1 MDSPA
6 GADLTRVM
14 PSLRELADRIYGNRR
29 PPRVGLVRQR
39 IDAPVVGDI
48 EAEVEREVLSV
59 IDRSG
64 RKPGPIAVGA
74 GSRGIA
80 NLDRLVRATVDAL
93 KQRGFEP
100 YIVPAMGSHAG
111 ATADGQRD
119 LLAGY
124 GITQETM
131 GVPVRATMDTV
142 VIGEVDGIPV
152 HMDRNVAETGAAFL
166 VCRVKPHTDFRGAIE
181 SGPSKMCA
189 IGLGKQKGA
198 QTLHSAGVRG
208 LRDVM
213 PKAARVAV
221 DKGILLGAT
230 CVVENQRDETALIKG
245 LTGAEV
251 GGRDEEALLEEAYR
265 LLPRIPFDVVDVA
278 VVDRMGKNISGT
290 GMDSNV
296 LNRARVPGEAEPE
309 GLFIMNVAVLDLTEE
324 THGNATGIGLADF
337 MPARVMAK
345 LDLAWTYMNGLT
357 AGVVG
362 TERIKLPIVLPT
374 DRDVIIAAVA
384 TCGRTEK
391 EPVRL
396 AWIQDTLHTEI
407 LGVSEALLEE
417 ARRRDDLE
425 VLAEAEELPLDSEG
439 ALQPLAEWAASAR
452 ALR

>member
-14 PSLRELADRIYGNRR
+14 PSLRELAQRIYGDRR
-29 PPRVGLVRQR
+29 PPRVGLVRQHV
-39 IDAPVVGDI
+39 DAPVLSDVEGSV
-48 EAEVEREVLSV
+48 EKEVFGVL
-59 IDRSG
+59 DRSG
-64 RKPGPIAVGA
+64 RKPGPIAVGT

-93 KQRGFEP
+93 KSRGFQP

-111 ATADGQRD
+111 ATAEGQRA
-119 LLAGY
+119 LLADY
-124 GITQETM
+124 GITAETM
-131 GVPVRATMDTV
+131 GVPVRASMDTV

-152 HMDRNVAETGAAFL
+152 HMDRNAVETGAAFL
-166 VCRVKPHTDFRGAIE
+166 VCRIKPHTDFRGRIE
-181 SGPSKMCA
+181 SGLSKMCA

-213 PKAARVAV
+213 PRAARVAV
-221 DKGILLGAT
+221 EKGLLVGGVA
-230 CVVENQRDETALIKG
+230 VVENQRDETALIKG
-245 LTGAEV
+245 LTGEEV
-251 GGRDEEALLEEAYR
+251 GGPLEAGLLEDAYR
-265 LLPRIPFDVVDVA
+265 LLPRVPFDVVDVL
-278 VVDRMGKNISGT
+278 VIDRMGKNISGT

-337 MPARVMAK
+337 MPARVLGK

-374 DRDVIIAAVA
+374 DRDVIVAAVA
-384 TCGRTEK
+384 TCGRTAS

-396 AWIQDTLHTEI
+396 AWIQDTLHTEV
-407 LGVSEALLEE
+407 LGVTEALLEE

-425 VLAEAEELPLDSEG
+425 VLAEPTEMPIDSEG
-439 ALQPLAEWAASAR
+439 ALQPLADWAAAR
-452 ALR
+452 V